1 MPFATVV
8 AEVEPVEG
16 EATSAFVPVAAVAE
30 GEPVEGETPS
40 AFVPVAAVAEDE
52 PVEGEILS
60 TFVPFATV
68 VAEGEPL
75 DGDAPSTFAPFAE
88 SAVPARDGSVASPVG
103 RVAVPLSG
111 MLACAVGAMVVAV
124 AGAGFSSAAAGAG
137 VSLAA
142 STRMP
147 AGGGGMGGGTPG
159 EAGSEAR
166 FSTRR
171 QKGSM
176 RSQEECAQ
184 KQAKPQVFA
193 LFLDSQTTSRPV
205 WPNEA
210 PTVGAANQANAAG
223 LRLRGF
229 PLVRRLVG

>member
-103 RVAVPLSG
+103 RVAAPLSG
-111 MLACAVGAMVVAV
+111 MLVCVAVSV
-124 AGAGFSSAAAGAG
+124 AGAGFGSAAAGAG

-147 AGGGGMGGGTPG
+147 AGGGGMGGGTPC

-210 PTVGAANQANAAG
+210 PTVGAACQANAAG